1 MKTLKILTLAATLA
15 LGAALSAQTQSQ
27 TTTQSDQYTNQSS
40 QSNQYT
46 TQSTD
51 QMSAPAAPD
60 NDMQSSTSTYT
71 NSNPAADWNATNDG
85 SNNRH
90 VSNRL
95 TDIQNDSG
103 GN

>member
-1 MKTLKILTLAATLA
+1 MKSLKILTLASTLA
-15 LGAALSAQTQSQ
+15 LGVALSAQTQS
-27 TTTQSDQYTNQSS
+27 TTESDQYTT

-51 QMSAPAAPD
+51 QTMSTPAAPD

-71 NSNPAADWNATNDG
+71 NSDPANDWNATNDG

-90 VSNRL
+90 ISDRL
-95 TDIQNDSG
+95 MDIQNDSG